1 MSMKKTTFYG
11 LLASPVLFFYSYYLI
26 SNYIYGDQ
34 TSYRALYQA
43 LSDASF
49 LEVASTAQQYIGAS
63 DILSFYLLWVGA
75 ILGIDKDI
83 YIALA
88 NTLMLLL
95 LYFLA
100 RWNAINYSMIALLM
114 CNFYVVVLMTGAE
127 RLKFAF
133 IFLFLAALAHRKK
146 TRVFLAVSSVF
157 THLQSLILLAS
168 LVLNNHSEII
178 RHLLRGSL
186 KKKAA
191 LSVVGA
197 FILGVV
203 LFYIQLDAIGEKFY
217 VYSESGALAEVFQIV
232 VFLMLGLFFIK
243 NKFGFFI
250 ALLALMI
257 LAFFVGGNRI
267 NMIAVFVGVYLFWI
281 EGRGNHPFLYIIMIY
296 FAFKSVPFVINI
308 LNHGNGFYG
317 I

>member
-1 MSMKKTTFYG
+1 MRKIH
-11 LLASPVLFFYSYYLI
+11 LHLIILIPIFFGYSYLLI

-34 TSYRALYQA
+34 NSYRALYEA
-43 LSDASF
+43 LSGTEF
-49 LEVASTAQQYIGAS
+49 LDVPSISERYISAS
-63 DILSFYLLWVGA
+63 DWLSFYLLWVGA

-95 LYFLA
+95 LYVLA
-100 RWNAINYSMIALLM
+100 RRNAINYSMIALLM

-146 TRVFLAVSSVF
+146 TRIFLVASSVF
-157 THLQSLILLAS
+157 AHLQSLILLAS
-168 LVLNNHSEII
+168 LVLNHQKEII

-186 KKKAA
+186 KRKAV

-197 FILGVV
+197 FIVGVV
-203 LFYIQLDAIGEKFY
+203 LFYIQLDAIEAKFNA
-217 VYSESGALAEVFQIV
+217 YSENGALAEVFQIA

-243 NKFGFFI
+243 NKLGFFI
-250 ALLALMI
+250 TLLALMM
-257 LAFFVGGNRI
+257 LTFFVGGNRV

-281 EGRGNHPFLYIIMIY
+281 EGRGNHPFLYIVMIY